1 MESYNDFKRKT
12 WDRSKSFTENNRDI
26 AKMWKNI
33 HAESSQRP
41 VRAHPEE
48 ASSKKVHFPVL
59 KSHHRTEEIFE
70 KPQGDLELRLPD
82 LKNKSSPPPRRG
94 AHSPAMHHAVTD
106 IPNMIADYQR
116 HYAPSLATTVADARF
131 GVRDSINLGST
142 SGNSIPSNRLREQ
155 YKNYQQSENMIFRGR
170 EEHDD
175 TR

>member
-82 LKNKSSPPPRRG
+82 LKN
-94 AHSPAMHHAVTD
+94 
-106 IPNMIADYQR
+106 R